1 MNISCLCKCYLIP
14 SVLTVACAS
23 PLQARVLGAGESETV
38 NAGTLAESW
47 TLTGATLTVTS
58 GATTQSIAGNTA
70 STLIMDG
77 ATTDSTI
84 AKGVSLSDSTATIA
98 GSTITST
105 GNFGLELITNSATP
119 GTGNTATISSTVIT
133 GALRGVNATFRSQLD
148 LTDSQVI
155 GNGTGTG
162 GPISGGLG
170 MTIVGATANLN
181 NSSVAGANRGVLM
194 ATDLFAGS
202 NLPVLTLDNSSVVG
216 TNGDAIL
223 VAGDAAIT
231 TATITVQNGSTLT
244 GGNGVILNV
253 AANAAADLIVDNS
266 QLNGNVLAVA
276 GSTTNILLRNSASLT
291 GDLSNISSVD
301 MDNSTVTG
309 DVTVPA
315 ASTASIAM
323 TNNSTWNGQLTNIAS
338 LNMNSSSLT
347 GNLSNISSVNMDNSI
362 VTGDVTVP
370 AASTA
375 SIGMT
380 NNSSWS
386 GQLNNIASLNMDS
399 SSLTGNINAQ
409 SGSTASVAMV
419 NNSTLNG
426 QLANIGSLTLD
437 DSILTG
443 GVTQDSGS
451 IASVTLTNNALITGQ
466 LNNIGALNINSSTM
480 TGDIVQDASTPAT
493 ITLANTGVLS
503 GTVTNAQAMNID
515 STSVWN
521 MTNSSSVGSLALTG
535 GTVNLRGGNP
545 AFKTL
550 TLGSLSGSGNFALGT
565 DLAAHQSDLIN
576 ITGNATGSHV
586 LQVQNTGVDPV
597 QETYAQQLVHTG
609 SGDAAFTVAGGTVDA
624 GAFTYELQQRGTDW
638 FLVQAQDDAGEPIPT
653 PSAQTVVALFSAA
666 PTVWYGEL
674 STLRSRMGEL
684 RNGHDQGGA
693 WARTYGNKFNIA
705 TGDGVDYSQSQ
716 RGIYLGVDAALP
728 SSDGQW
734 LIGLMA
740 GYSHSDL
747 NLRRGSTGD
756 VDSYYAGLYSTWLS
770 TSGYYVDAVLKAN
783 RFSSKADARMS
794 DGERSEGDYDTYGV
808 GASVEAGKHIQLAD
822 RWFVEPYAQVS
833 ALWVEGEDY
842 RLDNGMEADS
852 NRADSFLGKVGTHFG
867 RTFPLTKGG
876 FVQPYAKV
884 AIAQEFAKN
893 NKVNV
898 NDNTFNNDL
907 SGTRGEVGIG
917 VVAQLTS
924 VLQLHAD
931 IDHSNGDNIE
941 QPWGVNAGLRY
952 SW

>member
-1 MNISCLCKCYLIP
+1 MNIHCLCKCYLIP

-23 PLQARVLGAGESETV
+23 PLQARLLGPGESETV
-38 NAGTLAESW
+38 NAGTPAESW
-47 TLTGATLTVTS
+47 TLTGATLTVTP
-58 GATTQSIAGNTA
+58 GAITQSIAGGTA

-77 ATTDSTI
+77 ATTDSTVT
-84 AKGVSLSDSTATIA
+84 KGVSLSNSTATIA
-98 GSTITST
+98 GSTITSSV
-105 GNFGLELITNSATP
+105 NFGLELITNNVTP
-119 GTGNTATISSTVIT
+119 GTGNTAAVSSTVIT
-133 GALRGVNATFRSQLD
+133 GAVRGVNLTFRSQLD

-155 GNGTGTG
+155 GTGSGTG
-162 GPISGGLG
+162 GPSSGGLG
-170 MTIVGATANLN
+170 MTVVGATANLK
-181 NSSVAGANRGVLM
+181 NSSVTGANRGVILV
-194 ATDLFAGS
+194 TDQFAGS

-223 VAGDAAIT
+223 VVGDAAIT
-231 TATITVQNGSTLT
+231 TASITVQNGSTLT
-244 GGNGVILNV
+244 AGNGIILNV
-253 AANAAADLIVDNS
+253 AANALADLIVDNS
-266 QLNGNVLAVA
+266 QLNGDVSAVA
-276 GSTTNILLRNSASLT
+276 ASTTNITLRNSASLT
-291 GDLSNISSVD
+291 GNLSNISSVN
-301 MDNSTVTG
+301 MDNSSVTG

-323 TNNSTWNGQLTNIAS
+323 TNNSGWNGQLTNIAS

-347 GNLSNISSVNMDNSI
+347 GNLSNISSVNMDNST

-375 SIGMT
+375 SVAMT
-380 NNSSWS
+380 NNSSW
-386 GQLNNIASLNMDS
+386 
-399 SSLTGNINAQ
+399 
-409 SGSTASVAMV
+409 
-419 NNSTLNG
+419 NG
-426 QLANIGSLTLD
+426 QLTNIGSLTLD
-437 DSILTG
+437 NSTLTG
-443 GVTQDSGS
+443 GVNQDSGS
-451 IASVTLTNNALITGQ
+451 IASVTLTNNAVITGQ

-521 MTNSSSVGSLALTG
+521 MTNSSSLGSLAIAG

-597 QETYAQQLVHTG
+597 KETYAQQLVHTG
-609 SGDAAFTVAGGTVDA
+609 SGDAAFSVQGDTVDA
-624 GAFTYELQQRGTDW
+624 GAFTYQLEQRGTDW

-693 WARTYGNKFNIA
+693 WARTYGNRFNIA
-705 TGDGVDYSQSQ
+705 TSDGVDYSQNQS
-716 RGIYLGVDAALP
+716 GISLGVDTALP
-728 SSDGQW
+728 SSNGQW
-734 LIGLMA
+734 LIGVMA

-783 RFSSKADARMS
+783 RFSNKADARMS

-842 RLDNGMEADS
+842 RLDNGLEADS

>member
-1 MNISCLCKCYLIP
+1 MNINCLCKCYLIP

-23 PLQARVLGAGESETV
+23 PLQARVLGPGESETV
-38 NAGTLAESW
+38 NAGTPAESW
-47 TLTGATLTVTS
+47 TLTGATLNVTP
-58 GATTQSIAGNTA
+58 GAITQSIAGSIA

-84 AKGVSLSDSTATIA
+84 AKGVSLSNSTATIT
-98 GSTITST
+98 GSTITSS
-105 GNFGLELITNSATP
+105 GNFGLELITSNATP
-119 GTGNTATISSTVIT
+119 GTGNTATVSSTVIT
-133 GALRGVNATFRSQLD
+133 GAIRGVNITFGSQLD
-148 LTDSQVI
+148 LTDSQVV
-155 GNGTGTG
+155 GTGSGTG

-170 MTIVGATANLN
+170 MTVVGATANLQ
-181 NSSVAGANRGVLM
+181 NSSVTGANRGVIL
-194 ATDLFAGS
+194 ATDQFAGS

-216 TNGDAIL
+216 TNGEAIL

-231 TATITVQNGSTLT
+231 TASITVQNGSTLT

-253 AANAAADLIVDNS
+253 AANAVADFIVDNS
-266 QLNGNVLAVA
+266 QLNGDVLAVA
-276 GSTTNILLRNSASLT
+276 ASTTKITLRNSASLT
-291 GDLSNISSVD
+291 GNLSNISSVN

-323 TNNSTWNGQLTNIAS
+323 TNNSSWNGQLTNIGS

-347 GNLSNISSVNMDNSI
+347 GNLSNISSVNLDNST

-375 SIGMT
+375 SIAMT
-380 NNSSWS
+380 NNSSWN
-386 GQLNNIASLNMDS
+386 GL
-399 SSLTGNINAQ
+399 LT
-409 SGSTASVAMV
+409 
-419 NNSTLNG
+419 
-426 QLANIGSLTLD
+426 NIGSLTLD
-437 DSILTG
+437 NSTLTG

-451 IASVTLTNNALITGQ
+451 IASVTLTNNAVITGQ

-515 STSVWN
+515 STSAWN
-521 MTNSSSVGSLALTG
+521 MTNSSSLGSLAIAG

-576 ITGNATGSHV
+576 ITGNATGNHV

-597 QETYAQQLVHTG
+597 EETYAQQLVHTG
-609 SGDAAFTVAGGTVDA
+609 SGDAAFAVQGDTVDA
-624 GAFTYELQQRGTDW
+624 GAFTYQLEQRGTDW
-638 FLVQAQDDAGEPIPT
+638 FLVQAQDDTGEPIPT

-684 RNGHDQGGA
+684 RNGHDRGGA
-693 WARTYGNKFNIA
+693 WARTYGNRFNIA
-705 TGDGVDYSQSQ
+705 TTDGVDYSQNQS
-716 RGIYLGVDAALP
+716 GISLGVDTALP

-734 LIGLMA
+734 LIGVMA
-740 GYSHSDL
+740 GYSHSNL

-783 RFSSKADARMS
+783 RFSNKADARMS
-794 DGERSEGDYDTYGV
+794 DGERSEGDYDTYGM

-842 RLDNGMEADS
+842 RLDNGLEADS

>member
-1 MNISCLCKCYLIP
+1 MNINCLCKCYLIP
-14 SVLTVACAS
+14 CVLTVACAS
-23 PLQARVLGAGESETV
+23 PLQARVLGPGESETV
-38 NAGTLAESW
+38 NAGTPAESW
-47 TLTGATLTVTS
+47 TLTGATLTVTQ
-58 GATTQSIAGNTA
+58 GAITQSIAGGTA

-77 ATTDSTI
+77 ATTDSTVT
-84 AKGVSLSDSTATIA
+84 KGVSLSNSTATIA
-98 GSTITST
+98 GSTITSSV
-105 GNFGLELITNSATP
+105 NFGLELITNNVTP
-119 GTGNTATISSTVIT
+119 GTGNTAAVSSTVIT
-133 GALRGVNATFRSQLD
+133 GAVRGVNLTFRSQLD

-155 GNGTGTG
+155 GTGSGTG
-162 GPISGGLG
+162 GPSSGGLG
-170 MTIVGATANLN
+170 MTVVGATANLK
-181 NSSVAGANRGVLM
+181 NSSVTGANRGVILV
-194 ATDLFAGS
+194 TDQFAGS

-223 VAGDAAIT
+223 VVGDAAIT
-231 TATITVQNGSTLT
+231 TASITVQNGSTLT
-244 GGNGVILNV
+244 AGNGIILNV
-253 AANAAADLIVDNS
+253 AANALADLIVDNS
-266 QLNGNVLAVA
+266 QLNGDVSAVA
-276 GSTTNILLRNSASLT
+276 ASTTNITLRNSASLT
-291 GDLSNISSVD
+291 GNLSNISSVN

-315 ASTASIAM
+315 ASTASLAM
-323 TNNSTWNGQLTNIAS
+323 TNNSSWNGQLTNI
-338 LNMNSSSLT
+338 
-347 GNLSNISSVNMDNSI
+347 
-362 VTGDVTVP
+362 
-370 AASTA
+370 
-375 SIGMT
+375 
-380 NNSSWS
+380 
-386 GQLNNIASLNMDS
+386 
-399 SSLTGNINAQ
+399 
-409 SGSTASVAMV
+409 
-419 NNSTLNG
+419 
-426 QLANIGSLTLD
+426 GSLTLD
-437 DSILTG
+437 NSTLTG
-443 GVTQDSGS
+443 GVNQDSGS
-451 IASVTLTNNALITGQ
+451 IASVTLTNNAVITGQ

-503 GTVTNAQAMNID
+503 GAVTNAQAMNID

-521 MTNSSSVGSLALTG
+521 MTNSSSLGSLAIAG

-609 SGDAAFTVAGGTVDA
+609 SGDAAFAVQGDTVDA
-624 GAFTYELQQRGTDW
+624 GAFTYQLEQRGTDW

-693 WARTYGNKFNIA
+693 WARTYGNRFNIA
-705 TGDGVDYSQSQ
+705 TSDGVDYSQNQS
-716 RGIYLGVDAALP
+716 GISLGVDTALP
-728 SSDGQW
+728 SSNGQW
-734 LIGLMA
+734 LIGVMA

-783 RFSSKADARMS
+783 RFSNKADARMS

-842 RLDNGMEADS
+842 RLDNGLEADS

-917 VVAQLTS
+917 VVAQLAS